1 MSKSVKSKKWSGKET
16 FRNIFLFDTP
26 LEEIDADELVNML
39 KEADDAYSNDSESFM
54 TDEQYD
60 YVRRFIELTNDQH
73 DYNSVVGS
81 TVRGAAKP
89 LPNKMGSLTQAH
101 AGETQKYVNKYHLSS
116 EQFVL
121 MDKLDGNSGQ
131 LCYNEKGQITI
142 GYSRGDGFEGA
153 DLTRHLLQM
162 KNVPKR
168 LNGYN
173 QNVPIDVR
181 VEFIITPEDFR
192 RYIQPVVMSSSGK
205 PYKNPRNAVA
215 GFLNA
220 ERNDPL
226 VYRYIRVVAY
236 QIFKSADDK
245 LVQLELL
252 QDYGFETVNFSIVRG
267 SQLTDEFL
275 TDELNNRKASSCYEL
290 DGVVYEVND
299 GKLRK
304 QINPTTDTLNPEYAR
319 KFKINQLTTTKVVD
333 VLFAISKTGYLIPRV
348 RVEPV
353 DILGVTVEYPTGH
366 NAGYIRDNRIGPG
379 AVVSITRA
387 GDVTPYIESVVS
399 PATNDFDF
407 WFETKLDA
415 FGDWE
420 FTDTG
425 VHAFVYAD
433 HPEALRKRAID
444 CFTILDI
451 PLLKDGNVTK
461 LFEAG
466 FDTPVKII
474 TASERDIVKV
484 IGENG
489 KKIYQGLVK
498 KLSSIEEPVLMA
510 ASGCFGRG
518 IGVRKLQNAYIA
530 AEGDLQKFTD
540 VDFFS
545 THVEKIG
552 EKTAELISRGVAHY
566 LKFKQQVANHVT
578 IVTKEHN
585 VDGPLAGNVYIFT
598 GFRSPD
604 IKRQLCE
611 LGAEVVDSY
620 SKRVTHVIAAD
631 PTESSGKLK
640 KARENGAQIL
650 GKEEIQD
657 ILDTL

>member
-1 MSKSVKSKKWSGKET
+1 MSKSNKPKWSGKET
-16 FRNIFLFDTP
+16 YRNIFLFDAP
-26 LEEIDADELVNML
+26 LDEVDVEELVNML
-39 KEADDAYSNDSESFM
+39 KEADHAYTNESESFM

-60 YVRRFIELTNDQH
+60 YVRHFVEITNTKH

-81 TVRGAAKP
+81 AVRGAAQP

-101 AGETQKYVNKYHLSS
+101 EGETIKFVSKYNLHN
-116 EQFVL
+116 EDFVL

-131 LCYNEKGQITI
+131 LCYDEKGQITI

-153 DLTRHLLQM
+153 DLTRHILQM

-168 LNGYN
+168 LRGYN
-173 QNVPIDVR
+173 GGIPVDVR
-181 VEFIITPEDFR
+181 VEFIISPEDFR

-226 VYRYIRVVAY
+226 VYKYIRVVAY
-236 QIFKSADDK
+236 QIFNSSDDK
-245 LVQLELL
+245 ITQLDKLS
-252 QDYGFETVNFSIVRG
+252 DFDFEIVNYTVVNG
-267 SQLTDEFL
+267 KHLTDEFL
-275 TDELNNRKASSCYEL
+275 ASELQRRKTESQYEL
-290 DGVVYEVND
+290 DGVVYEVNA

-304 QINPTTDTLNPEYAR
+304 QINPTTNTLNPEYAR
-319 KFKINQLTTTKVVD
+319 KFKVNQLTTTKVVD
-333 VLFAISKTGYLIPRV
+333 VIFAISKTGYLIPRV

-379 AVVSITRA
+379 AIVSITRA
-387 GDVTPYIESVVS
+387 GDVTPYIESVIS

-407 WFETKLDA
+407 WFESKLDA

-420 FTDTG
+420 FTETG
-425 VHAFVYAD
+425 VHAFVFAD

-474 TASERDIVKV
+474 TASERDIVNV
-484 IGENG
+484 VGENG

-498 KLSSIEEPVLMA
+498 KLSAIEEPVLMA

-518 IGVRKLQNAYIA
+518 IGVRKLQKAYA
-530 AEGDLQKFTD
+530 AVDGELQKIAD

-545 THVEKIG
+545 NHVESIG
-552 EKTAELISRGVAHY
+552 EKTAELLSHGVSHY
-566 LKFKQQVANHVT
+566 EKFKQQVSAYVT
-578 IVTKEHN
+578 IVEKQVSAE
-585 VDGPLAGNVYIFT
+585 GPLMGNVYVFT
-598 GFRSPD
+598 GFRSPEL
-604 IKRQLCE
+604 KQQLCD

-631 PTESSGKLK
+631 PTESSGKIK
-640 KARENGAQIL
+640 KARDNGAQII
-650 GKEEIQD
+650 GKEDIQD
-657 ILDTL
+657 QLDTL